1 MKKHIVILG
10 HGAIGLLWAHHLVQ
24 AHHKVTLLSRREQL
38 PPSRQSFLTND
49 NALHDNQL
57 TFSHEIPRDYDLII
71 VTTKAYQ
78 VHNALSHFLDNITA
92 PIILLHNGMG
102 AVDDLPLTNSHK
114 VMLATTT
121 HGALLAHKRLT
132 HTGLGNTI
140 IGNHQHVTAPELIKW
155 QALLH
160 HALTSVEVD
169 DYIQQ
174 PLLLKLA
181 INCVINPLTAIH
193 QCKNGELTKPEFQ
206 SHIDALI
213 NEIQQVIP
221 YLDTTWPYTYITLKR
236 VIMNVAI
243 ATSNNYSSMAQ
254 DVKYK
259 RRTEIEFINGYIV
272 KQGEALG
279 IDVSENKIILDKII
293 RLNA

>member
-1 MKKHIVILG
+1 MKKHIVIVG
-10 HGAIGLLWAHHLVQ
+10 HGAIGLLWAHHLIEAQ
-24 AHHKVTLLSRREQL
+24 HEVTLLSRRAQL

-49 NALHDNQL
+49 NALHTNQL
-57 TFSHEIPRDYDLII
+57 TFSHEMPSHYDLII

-78 VHNALSHFLDNITA
+78 VHNALSPLLNNITA
-92 PIILLHNGMG
+92 PIMLLHNGMG
-102 AVDDLPLTNSHK
+102 AVDALPLTSTHK

-121 HGALLAHKRLT
+121 HGALLAHQRLT
-132 HTGLGNTI
+132 HTGLGHTI
-140 IGNHQHVTAPELIKW
+140 IGNHQHVTSSELSQW
-155 QALLH
+155 QTLLH
-160 HALTSVEVD
+160 HALTPVEVD
-169 DYIQQ
+169 EKIQQ

-193 QCKNGELTKPEFQ
+193 QCKNGALTHPQFQ

-213 NEIQQVIP
+213 SEIQQVIP
-221 YLDTTWPYTYITLKR
+221 YLDTTWPYTDITLKQ
-236 VIMNVAI
+236 VIINVAT

-259 RRTEIEFINGYIV
+259 RTTEIDFINGYIV

-279 IDVSENKIILDKII
+279 IDVSENKILLNKILCK
-293 RLNA
+293 